1 MKASLIGIIF
11 CILLKV
17 SAQSDT
23 QIFDFASKNIREKV
37 KQELVQKI
45 NSAIELPFVEKNYI
59 QYKGAFWAM
68 ELMLYQNQNVEI
80 NILNWIAQLKFVNAS
95 MQWILLEYLFTIY
108 PGKYSDL
115 VKKNWDILKSDKI
128 KALALEY
135 MSVEKFDTSLLLND
149 AFKGSSYYRLFK
161 MIHQEN
167 KSTNLF
173 TSNNFLQ
180 YSFLPNQTVL
190 ISFQYADRNTPGYL
204 MVRLSN
210 GKWLSDAN
218 NKPYQFQQLARSIT
232 NMPYYLTNGNTPQG
246 LYKLTGFD
254 SSTNNWIGPTTNLQM
269 LMPFEKDGKNNFFE
283 TQNVEKEYKELLG
296 SLAENINLWQSYEAG
311 KIGRTEIIA
320 HGTTIP
326 TDFYKSTTYFPC
338 TPSLGCLCSPEI
350 WDDNGKRELSIQNE
364 WILLLKQ
371 RQLNPN
377 FLLVI
382 EH

>member
-1 MKASLIGIIF
+1 MKFFLIGIIF

-23 QIFDFASKNIREKV
+23 QIFDFASKNNREKV
-37 KQELVQKI
+37 KQELIQKI
-45 NSAIELPFVEKNYI
+45 NTAIELPFVEKNYI

-68 ELMLYQNQNVEI
+68 ELMLCQNN
-80 NILNWIAQLKFVNAS
+80 NIENKIPNWIAQLQFVTAS
-95 MQWILLEYLFTIY
+95 MQWILLEYLYTID
-108 PGKYSDL
+108 PGRYSDL
-115 VKKNWDILKSDKI
+115 IKKNWSFLKTNKI

-135 MSVEKFDTSLLLND
+135 ISAKKLDTLFLLND
-149 AFKGSSYYRLFK
+149 SFKSSSYYRLFR
-161 MIHQEN
+161 ILHQQN
-167 KSTNLF
+167 KATNLV
-173 TSNNFLQ
+173 TSNYFLQ

-190 ISFQYADRNTPGYL
+190 VSFQYTDRNTPGYL
-204 MVRLSN
+204 MIRLSN
-210 GKWLSDAN
+210 GTWFSDAS

-269 LMPFEKDGKNNFFE
+269 LMPFEKDGKINFFE
-283 TQNVEKEYKELLG
+283 TQNVEQEYRELLG
-296 SLAENINLWQSYEAG
+296 SLAENIKLWQSFEAG
-311 KIGRTEIIA
+311 RIGRTEIIA

-350 WDDNGKRELSIQNE
+350 WDDNGKREWSIQNE
-364 WILLLKQ
+364 WISLLKQ
-371 RQLNPN
+371 HQLKPN
-377 FLLVI
+377 YLLVI

>member
-1 MKASLIGIIF
+1 MKAFLTGIIF
-11 CILLKV
+11 SIMLNA
-17 SAQSDT
+17 SAQPDSK
-23 QIFDFASKNIREKV
+23 IFEFASKNNRVKV
-37 KQELVQKI
+37 KQELIQII
-45 NSAIELPFVEKNYI
+45 NSTIELPFVEKNYI

-68 ELMLYQNQNVEI
+68 ELMLYQNNNI
-80 NILNWIAQLKFVNAS
+80 NIKIPTWISQLQFVNTS
-95 MQWILLEYLFTIY
+95 MQWVLLEYLYTIY
-108 PGKYSDL
+108 PGKYADL
-115 VKKNWDILKSDKI
+115 VKKNWNFLKTDKI

-135 MSVEKFDTSLLLND
+135 ISVDKLDTSFFQND
-149 AFKGSSYYRLFK
+149 SFKGSNYYRLFELQ
-161 MIHQEN
+161 HQQ
-167 KSTNLF
+167 KISTKLF
-173 TSNNFLQ
+173 TSNNFLN

-190 ISFQYADRNTPGYL
+190 VSFQYADRNTPGYL
-204 MVRLSN
+204 MIRLSN

-254 SSTNNWIGPTTNLQM
+254 SSNNNWIGPTTNLQM

-283 TQNVEKEYKELLG
+283 TQNVEQEYKVLLG
-296 SLAENINLWQSYEAG
+296 SLADNTNLWQSYEAG

-326 TDFYKSTTYFPC
+326 IDFYKSTTYFPC

-350 WDDNGKRELSIQNE
+350 WDDNGKRIMSIQNE
-364 WILLLKQ
+364 WISLLKQ
-371 RQLNPN
+371 NQLNPN
-377 FLLVI
+377 YLLVI

>member
-1 MKASLIGIIF
+1 MKFFLIGIIF

-23 QIFDFASKNIREKV
+23 QIFDFASKNNREKV
-37 KQELVQKI
+37 KQELIQKI
-45 NSAIELPFVEKNYI
+45 NTAIELPFVEKNYI

-68 ELMLYQNQNVEI
+68 ELMLYQNN
-80 NILNWIAQLKFVNAS
+80 NIENKIPNWIAQLQSVTAS
-95 MQWILLEYLFTIY
+95 MQWILLEYLYTID
-108 PGKYSDL
+108 PGRYSDL
-115 VKKNWDILKSDKI
+115 IKKNWSFLKTNKI

-135 MSVEKFDTSLLLND
+135 ISAKKLDTLFLLND
-149 AFKGSSYYRLFK
+149 SFKSSSYYRLFR
-161 MIHQEN
+161 ILHQQN
-167 KSTNLF
+167 KATNLV
-173 TSNNFLQ
+173 TSNYFLQ

-190 ISFQYADRNTPGYL
+190 VSFQYTDRNTPGYL
-204 MVRLSN
+204 MIRLSN
-210 GKWLSDAN
+210 GTWFSDAS

-269 LMPFEKDGKNNFFE
+269 LMPFEKDGKINFFE
-283 TQNVEKEYKELLG
+283 TQNVEQEYRELLG
-296 SLAENINLWQSYEAG
+296 SLAENIKLWQSFEAG
-311 KIGRTEIIA
+311 RIGRTEIIA

-350 WDDNGKRELSIQNE
+350 WDDNGKREWSIQNE
-364 WILLLKQ
+364 WISLLKQ
-371 RQLNPN
+371 HQLKPN
-377 FLLVI
+377 YLLVI